1 MTSMFP
7 TATFHTAPSQGRR
20 TSRSRRGASSST
32 SQRLLFWSF
41 LVALAWVPFWLGSHD
56 VMAWSMNA
64 ALFGGLAALYHLTLL
79 IKRISVPVPLSR
91 LWLPAILI
99 ALLAIWIAL

>member
-1 MTSMFP
+1 MFP
-7 TATFHTAPSQGRR
+7 TARIHTAPSQGRS
-20 TSRSRRGASSST
+20 TGRSRRAASSST
-32 SQRLLFWSF
+32 SLKLLFWSF

-79 IKRISVPVPLSR
+79 ITRSSVPVPLSR
-91 LWLPAILI
+91 L
-99 ALLAIWIAL
+99 